1 MKVALLLFGQP
12 RNVDNPNSFKS
23 HQKWIFDEYDVDTF
37 CHVWWDK
44 DVSEY
49 DVSDWVSE
57 QCIASGNPVEI
68 IESLYKPKSIKV
80 EAPRTFKLSDSLYEK
95 TRQRFGYGHPWS
107 EKTLSNVSS
116 HLYSIEAAARLI
128 KNPDDYDFIIL
139 SRYDNFIHNF
149 PDLTSMSDEYFYI
162 SDHHPRFP
170 DLMYIFGSRF
180 IETQYTYGRM
190 EMLADKYFH
199 SFWEPSAECYKYHN
213 FMNQCLPSELF
224 PIEWPLNR
232 IKSPSELFPVH
243 LPVRVVRDN
252 IGYGDTSNLPHEYL
266 MNIQ

>member
-12 RNVDNPNSFKS
+12 RNVDNPNSFNS

-44 DVSEY
+44 NVSEY
-49 DVSDWVSE
+49 DVSDWVGE

-68 IESLYKPKSIKV
+68 IKSLYKPKSIKV
-80 EAPRTFKLSDSLYEK
+80 EAPRTFKLSDSLYQK

-107 EKTLSNVSS
+107 EKTLSTVSS
-116 HLYSIEAAARLI
+116 HLYSIETAARLI

-224 PIEWPLNR
+224 P
-232 IKSPSELFPVH
+232 VH

-252 IGYGDTSNLPHEYL
+252 IGYGDTSNLPQEYL

>member
-12 RNVDNPNSFKS
+12 RNVDNPNSFNS

-49 DVSDWVSE
+49 DVSDWVGE

-68 IESLYKPKSIKV
+68 IKSLYKPKSIKV

-162 SDHHPRFP
+162 F
-170 DLMYIFGSRF
+170 IFREF
-180 IETQYTYGRM
+180 
-190 EMLADKYFH
+190 F
-199 SFWEPSAECYKYHN
+199 F
-213 FMNQCLPSELF
+213 
-224 PIEWPLNR
+224 
-232 IKSPSELFPVH
+232 
-243 LPVRVVRDN
+243 
-252 IGYGDTSNLPHEYL
+252 
-266 MNIQ
+266 